1 MSLCRCLQVMY
12 NDISNRIIGF
22 CLESNFCIKNN
33 DSSPTWGKKNPVTS
47 LSMSIP
53 NIKADFA
60 ISINE
65 ILIYFN

>member
-1 MSLCRCLQVMY
+1 MIQVQ
-12 NDISNRIIGF
+12 
-22 CLESNFCIKNN
+22 LEE
-33 DSSPTWGKKNPVTS
+33 KKNPVTS